1 MYLVIGANGFLGS
14 YIIKNI
20 ISETSDN
27 IIATARNIS
36 DLESDSRVQ
45 WMQIDVTRDEDIERL
60 RNVSVSGPKFKVVYL
75 AAYHHP
81 DLVQKNPRLA
91 WDINIVALAR
101 VLNAL
106 ENIDCLFYASTD
118 SVYGESHDG
127 YHFKETDG
135 LNPENIYGVQKKT
148 AEALITGFG
157 YNVARFPF
165 LIGKSIL
172 LHKKHFFDTILEVLS
187 RGEQFKMF
195 SDSYRSALDFNTAAQ
210 LLVALIEG
218 ARSGLPLITN
228 ISGDEDLSKYDIG
241 IKIARKYGYKENL
254 IIPISIKEEDSN
266 IFEAP
271 RAVSTLMDNTVLK
284 KVLNIKN
291 IGIDL

>member
-1 MYLVIGANGFLGS
+1 MYLVIGDNGFLGS

-20 ISETSDN
+20 ISQTSDN

-36 DLESDSRVQ
+36 DLESNSRVQ
-45 WMQIDVTRDEDIERL
+45 WIQIDVTRDEDIERL
-60 RNVSVSGPKFKVVYL
+60 RHVSFSGPQFKVVYL

-127 YHFKETDG
+127 YHFKETDE
-135 LNPENIYGVQKKT
+135 LNPENIYGIQKKT
-148 AEALITGFG
+148 AEAIITGFG
-157 YNVARFPF
+157 YNIVRFPF

-172 LHKKHFFDTILEVLS
+172 LHKKHFFDMILETLS
-187 RGEQFKMF
+187 RGEQIKMF
-195 SDSYRSALDFNTAAQ
+195 SDSYRSALDFNAAAK
-210 LLVALIEG
+210 LLVALIEEV
-218 ARSGLPLITN
+218 RSYTPLIIN
-228 ISGDEDLSKYDIG
+228 IAGDEDLSKYDIG
-241 IKIARKYGYKENL
+241 VKIARKYGYKENL
-254 IIPISIKEEDSN
+254 IVPISIKEEDSN

>member
-20 ISETSDN
+20 ISQTSDN

-36 DLESDSRVQ
+36 DLESNSRVQ
-45 WMQIDVTRDEDIERL
+45 WIQIDVTRDEDIERL
-60 RNVSVSGPKFKVVYL
+60 RHVSFSGHQFKVVYL

-127 YHFKETDG
+127 YHFKETDE
-135 LNPENIYGVQKKT
+135 LNPENIYGIQKKT
-148 AEALITGFG
+148 AEAIITGFG
-157 YNVARFPF
+157 YNIVRFPF

-172 LHKKHFFDTILEVLS
+172 LHKKHFFDMILETLS
-187 RGEQFKMF
+187 RGEQIKMF
-195 SDSYRSALDFNTAAQ
+195 SDSYRSALDFNAAAK
-210 LLVALIEG
+210 LLVALIEEV
-218 ARSGLPLITN
+218 RSYTPLIIN
-228 ISGDEDLSKYDIG
+228 IAGDEDLSKYDIG
-241 IKIARKYGYKENL
+241 VKIARKYGYKENL
-254 IIPISIKEEDSN
+254 IVPISIKEEDSN